1 MAMMNM
7 FLWTFYFILISMMVL
22 HVCICTFAPYNLGW
36 IGFISSSSDS
46 SSDSDNSGSDSED
59 ESKPNSGKA
68 YLNCLSV

>member
-1 MAMMNM
+1 
-7 FLWTFYFILISMMVL
+7 MMVL
-22 HVCICTFAPYNLGW
+22 HVCICTFAPLILGW

-68 YLNCLSV
+68 YLNCLSDIHIELGRFHFRSQ